1 MHFTS
6 QFISYVYHLLGY
18 ISYFVLTSERMVALL
33 PIPKITVSTEGI
45 ATYIVMTSFYFYAC
59 LSYSGMMTI
68 VIVMMIIISVADPIN
83 IWKLIVPIE
92 IVGMA
97 IPVIIRWVIYHIFY
111 VLILERMLAPRP
123 IPNIILSNKGIAT

>member
-1 MHFTS
+1 
-6 QFISYVYHLLGY
+6 
-18 ISYFVLTSERMVALL
+18 
-33 PIPKITVSTEGI
+33 
-45 ATYIVMTSFYFYAC
+45 
-59 LSYSGMMTI
+59 MMI
-68 VIVMMIIISVADPIN
+68 VIMMANIISVADLIN
-83 IWKLIVPIE
+83 IWKLIVPDE